1 MIYLTAKFLLLGVFV
16 WHHIPHPTMKI
27 LFCGFRLTFLMMLM
41 LAALITCLR
50 MTKGNLPD
58 AETTPL
64 LASQGSQN
72 QSCEP
77 QGIHEPS
84 TKNHL
89 LAVLIFFKTMFH
101 FFWPSGRPRFQL
113 LYLPIRGSLVAEQ
126 AVNIMMPIQLGLM
139 TDMLAK
145 PNGTFPWEKVMAF
158 MLLQWLVSSLPTL
171 RGLLWAPLDN
181 YSYQEISTTAFNHI
195 MSLSCDFHDK
205 NAFTDLGTTIMHGR
219 LSYHYY

>member
-1 MIYLTAKFLLLGVFV
+1 
-16 WHHIPHPTMKI
+16 MKI

-89 LAVLIFFKTMFH
+89 LAVLIFFKIDNVSF
-101 FFWPSGRPRFQL
+101 L
-113 LYLPIRGSLVAEQ
+113 LAIWETKVPTPLSTHQGKLGCRAGSEHNDAHP
-126 AVNIMMPIQLGLM
+126 A
-139 TDMLAK
+139 
-145 PNGTFPWEKVMAF
+145 
-158 MLLQWLVSSLPTL
+158 
-171 RGLLWAPLDN
+171 WADDR
-181 YSYQEISTTAFNHI
+181 YAGET
-195 MSLSCDFHDK
+195 
-205 NAFTDLGTTIMHGR
+205 
-219 LSYHYY
+219 